1 MVGLQD
7 NATGNETHS
16 DGKKKALEKIKC
28 HEMAKSDGTCK
39 TKLSDSSPTLEVR
52 EKMAFGKRLEEGK
65 EKSDAINHGSK
76 GVVKVVLENEQVK
89 MDDRKLKAGKVIE
102 VVETETED
110 EPQHRFQHRCCLDMT
125 GVAKPGVS
133 KTETEDDDKTEIQQ
147 PPPQPED
154 LSSALSK
161 VHISSPPPPRLR
173 SKRGDGQES
182 YNRGRERKRGKPKL
196 GSPEQPKEVPMKNA
210 VMMLNE
216 MFPPPGAAQY
226 KVLSMTGAP
235 NNPTFSIVC
244 CIEGQEFEGSGR
256 SKKEA
261 KLAASQLALS
271 TLFGKVTLP
280 N

>member
-1 MVGLQD
+1 
-7 NATGNETHS
+7 
-16 DGKKKALEKIKC
+16 
-28 HEMAKSDGTCK
+28 
-39 TKLSDSSPTLEVR
+39 
-52 EKMAFGKRLEEGK
+52 
-65 EKSDAINHGSK
+65 
-76 GVVKVVLENEQVK
+76 
-89 MDDRKLKAGKVIE
+89 
-102 VVETETED
+102 
-110 EPQHRFQHRCCLDMT
+110 MT
-125 GVAKPGVS
+125 GVAKPALS
-133 KTETEDDDKTEIQQ
+133 KTEEDNDKTEIQQ

-161 VHISSPPPPRLR
+161 VHISTPPPPRLR
-173 SKRGDGQES
+173 SKRGDGQGS
-182 YNRGRERKRGKPKL
+182 YNRGRERRRGKPKP

-235 NNPTFSIVC
+235 NNPTFSMVC

-271 TLFGKVTLP
+271 TLFGKVTSP